1 MIRFEGVKKVYPG
14 NGKTPDILALNDV
27 NLHIRKGEFVFVLG
41 HSGAGKSTFLK
52 LILREEEA
60 TEGRVIVNGRDLS
73 TIKQRDIPYLR
84 RGLGVVF
91 QDFRLIP
98 TMTAY
103 ENVAFAMRVTNIPE
117 RQIKR
122 RVPYVLNLVGLT
134 GKARSYPSE
143 LSGGEQ
149 QRVAL
154 ARALVHSPPIIIAD
168 EPTGNIDPELSVEI
182 MELLQAINSVG
193 TTVVV
198 VTHERALARHFNK
211 RTIMIDHGEVMK
223 WSSFKYLTKQGLH
236 SMVQNRLMT
245 LASVGVLTACLIIT
259 GVAVLLSVNV
269 NSFVDYLSDQNE
281 FEVYLNDGYE
291 QASIDAF
298 VQNVSALE
306 NVAETEY
313 ISKSQA
319 VEEMQAWMGEDGDL
333 LSSYAGEDNAANPLP
348 ASVRV
353 RVEDLTALSQTVESV
368 KALGGD
374 MIYEVQSPTEL
385 SSVLV
390 GMKRAVT
397 YVGWGLVAVL
407 GVVSVV
413 VISNTIRLTVFA
425 RRKEINIMKFVGATN
440 AFIRLPFF
448 VEGMTVGAI
457 SGIVS
462 TLVVGGVYYGLLQ
475 WLDQP
480 SASWLGEFT
489 RCMHPMSEVIWPML
503 GGFVLFGVFIGGVGC
518 ATSIRKHL
526 KV

>member
-1 MIRFEGVKKVYPG
+1 
-14 NGKTPDILALNDV
+14 
-27 NLHIRKGEFVFVLG
+27 
-41 HSGAGKSTFLK
+41 
-52 LILREEEA
+52 
-60 TEGRVIVNGRDLS
+60 
-73 TIKQRDIPYLR
+73 
-84 RGLGVVF
+84 
-91 QDFRLIP
+91 
-98 TMTAY
+98 
-103 ENVAFAMRVTNIPE
+103 
-117 RQIKR
+117 
-122 RVPYVLNLVGLT
+122 
-134 GKARSYPSE
+134 
-143 LSGGEQ
+143 
-149 QRVAL
+149 
-154 ARALVHSPPIIIAD
+154 
-168 EPTGNIDPELSVEI
+168 
-182 MELLQAINSVG
+182 
-193 TTVVV
+193 
-198 VTHERALARHFNK
+198 
-211 RTIMIDHGEVMK
+211 MK
-223 WSSFKYLTKQGLH
+223 WSSSKYLTKQGLH

-368 KALGGD
+368 KTLGGD

>member
-1 MIRFEGVKKVYPG
+1 
-14 NGKTPDILALNDV
+14 
-27 NLHIRKGEFVFVLG
+27 
-41 HSGAGKSTFLK
+41 
-52 LILREEEA
+52 
-60 TEGRVIVNGRDLS
+60 
-73 TIKQRDIPYLR
+73 
-84 RGLGVVF
+84 
-91 QDFRLIP
+91 
-98 TMTAY
+98 
-103 ENVAFAMRVTNIPE
+103 
-117 RQIKR
+117 
-122 RVPYVLNLVGLT
+122 
-134 GKARSYPSE
+134 
-143 LSGGEQ
+143 
-149 QRVAL
+149 
-154 ARALVHSPPIIIAD
+154 
-168 EPTGNIDPELSVEI
+168 
-182 MELLQAINSVG
+182 
-193 TTVVV
+193 
-198 VTHERALARHFNK
+198 
-211 RTIMIDHGEVMK
+211 MK